1 MHNARPFQSAIRD
14 WIDTTDWKNPFAVT
28 LTLKQRISIP
38 NDRGRHTVSLTPIT
52 ASRNLQHFLNVMNK
66 QVYGSAAQRHAKSLP
81 VLSMLEGGS
90 DKRLHYHLA
99 IDCPRD
105 DLAARFPSMII
116 QSWRKTLWGYDE
128 IDVQPADEKW
138 GKYIDYITKLRDKPD
153 FADSIDW
160 MNCRTAH

>member
-1 MHNARPFQSAIRD
+1 
-14 WIDTTDWKNPFAVT
+14 
-28 LTLKQRISIP
+28 
-38 NDRGRHTVSLTPIT
+38 
-52 ASRNLQHFLNVMNK
+52 
-66 QVYGSAAQRHAKSLP
+66 
-81 VLSMLEGGS
+81 
-90 DKRLHYHLA
+90 
-99 IDCPRD
+99 
-105 DLAARFPSMII
+105 MII